1 MPQRVKSQV
10 GYIFTPCYTSEHTHF
25 FLSTVCLS
33 DYHSGILLRQL
44 SFSFYLMPAENKL
57 KFFASKKG
65 IIFLSYLSR
74 GNGKASRR
82 HFRNVPFP
90 FGILCDRSPSWP
102 KRGRFLYRIISIDS
116 STSRPRILV
125 LEIRKPI
132 WASDS
137 EAQRRESHLSPP
149 RGMEVA
155 AAPFPSRKLILSIS
169 GPLAPL
175 FWRDMRVASENNR
188 DFHSRI
194 ASVVTS

>member
-1 MPQRVKSQV
+1 MLHYR
-10 GYIFTPCYTSEHTHF
+10 THT

-116 STSRPRILV
+116 STSRPRMSSSKSGNRYGLR
-125 LEIRKPI
+125 IRRHNGERVI
-132 WASDS
+132 FL
-137 EAQRRESHLSPP
+137 RRE
-149 RGMEVA
+149 A
-155 AAPFPSRKLILSIS
+155 WKLGTI
-169 GPLAPL
+169 
-175 FWRDMRVASENNR
+175 WNQ
-188 DFHSRI
+188 
-194 ASVVTS
+194 VTRSCTIK